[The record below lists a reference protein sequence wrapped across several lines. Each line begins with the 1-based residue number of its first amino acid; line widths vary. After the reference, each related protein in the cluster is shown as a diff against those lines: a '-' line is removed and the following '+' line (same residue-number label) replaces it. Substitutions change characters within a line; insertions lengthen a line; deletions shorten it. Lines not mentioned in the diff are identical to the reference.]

1 MKEIKWVTGLELFL
15 VINNVVIH
23 WKLVMIKSWSWS
35 FPHIWIFQIMDT
47 AGLYIACGQF
57 AADVQSSCPHVANT
71 NSPVTFSTQ
80 AAALSED
87 AGFYRGLPLSALGS
101 NGNDSTYF
109 SSPFVIQTY
118 CPRIKDSF
126 GKNLPEPLIWMLFG
140 GIIFFQLRVQDMDFI
155 FDPKFHF
162 MSVHISKVL
171 VSCEF
176 VQRKTVG
183 KSLINS
189 SGFHEV

>member
-23 WKLVMIKSWSWS
+23 CVSSLLFTSHLNNIPNNGHSG
-35 FPHIWIFQIMDT
+35 
-47 AGLYIACGQF
+47 ALYCLWPVCGRCS
-57 AADVQSSCPHVANT
+57 DVQSSCRKYKQPGDTQA
-71 NSPVTFSTQ
+71 Q
-80 AAALSED
+80 AAAWSED
-87 AGFYRGLPLSALGS
+87 AGFYRGLSLSALGS

-140 GIIFFQLRVQDMDFI
+140 GIIFFQLCVQDMDFI